1 MKYEITTQLS
11 FQQSSFRLSCNLPA
25 TLQTGGA
32 YLAFKF
38 SYVHDN
44 LENMGVRYNPVKV
57 DELVLDVNFPC
68 LIGYK
73 PRGIRLL
80 PSNQGW
86 PKLFPNP
93 DAEREV
99 IFTSVAP
106 FPPDLV
112 SVSGHNTH
120 NAQRC

>member
-32 YLAFKF
+32 YLAFIF

-57 DELVLDVNFPC
+57 DELVLDV
-68 LIGYK
+68 
-73 PRGIRLL
+73 
-80 PSNQGW
+80 
-86 PKLFPNP
+86 
-93 DAEREV
+93 
-99 IFTSVAP
+99 
-106 FPPDLV
+106 
-112 SVSGHNTH
+112 
-120 NAQRC
+120 